1 MTKLVGGS
9 RGVIAARGSRRGR
22 QESGRIATSRTEAGS
37 PTIRHAG
44 PAQVPRRPPD
54 RARWWRR
61 AHEAQREIDEEDASV
76 ASRIVPLTRPR
87 PARGKI
93 RCGAGRWVTDNE
105 PCLRGRARLRSSGGR
120 KKTGLS
126 HRRERAEDSPS
137 RRSASEVD
145 LILRE
150 RTNERVPIRTDPKL
164 MAATHTQRSA
174 FGRTWSCECS
184 GEAHGSRGIARSLA
198 GSSPGVDLRDG
209 VAGKSGFTGDGRVD
223 TRVASVCRWRSRT
236 G

>member
-1 MTKLVGGS
+1 MPCGVTGAAAKRAVASPRHERRRGAQRYVTLGQRRSRVHHPTELGGGGVLTQRNERSTKKTL
-9 RGVIAARGSRRGR
+9 ASRRG
-22 QESGRIATSRTEAGS
+22 S
-37 PTIRHAG
+37 
-44 PAQVPRRPPD
+44 
-54 RARWWRR
+54 
-61 AHEAQREIDEEDASV
+61 
-76 ASRIVPLTRPR
+76 VPLTRPR
-87 PARGKI
+87 PARRQI

-105 PCLRGRARLRSSGGR
+105 RVFADALGFG
-120 KKTGLS
+120 
-126 HRRERAEDSPS
+126 RAEDERRRAS
-137 RRSASEVD
+137 RIVGNERRTAHRDKARQKWTSF
-145 LILRE
+145 RGK

-164 MAATHTQRSA
+164 LAATHTQRSA

-209 VAGKSGFTGDGRVD
+209 IAGKSGFTGDGRGD